1 MDQAQYYE
9 AKLQYEIDP
18 WDLNEALERG
28 DKIHLVDTRAPEAYG
43 RSHIPGAVNIPH
55 RTMSPATTAHL
66 DKGALIVTYC
76 DGIRCNGSTKGA
88 LNMVQLGFRVKELIG
103 GLDCWRYD
111 GYPVDGLEP
120 VQPVARVA
128 VPNQR
133 AFLRTSAGSIRDA
146 RLAGTHTAA
155 NAATHRTSGAV
166 VNVRTS

>member
-1 MDQAQYYE
+1 MDDQLRYYQ

-28 DKIHLVDTRAPEAYG
+28 EKIILVDTRSPEAYG
-43 RSHIPGAVNIPH
+43 KGHIPGAVNIPH
-55 RTMSPATTAHL
+55 RTMSTATTAHL

-111 GYPVDGLEP
+111 GYPVHGLEP
-120 VQPVARVA
+120 VQ
-128 VPNQR
+128 
-133 AFLRTSAGSIRDA
+133 SAGSC
-146 RLAGTHTAA
+146 GC
-155 NAATHRTSGAV
+155 S
-166 VNVRTS
+166 